1 MATLLQM
8 SVSGALM
15 VVAVL
20 LVRLV
25 ALRRLPKRLFV
36 ALWLLVALRLL
47 APVWIPSPTSA
58 FNLLS
63 ANSAPVANVGP
74 DADDTPGGQESATEL
89 EKQEVSDAAATPRT
103 GTQAAAQTE
112 SATSSATPPDAASA
126 AKAAT
131 AAATP
136 SPAGEASANAAVRP
150 RHVVLAVW
158 GAGAA
163 CCGTVFTVSYARQRR
178 RFSDALPVSDPNGR
192 GLFDRMVASAGLRR
206 RVAVR
211 QSDRIAAPLTYG
223 IARPVVL
230 MPSGFAWGD
239 GTAARYVIAHELV
252 HVRRFD
258 GVLKL
263 VLAVAACVHWFNP
276 LAWTMYVLANRDIEL
291 SCDEAVV
298 RSYGLTSR
306 GAYARTLLAMGE
318 RESGL
323 APLLQS
329 GFGKTALEERIGAIM
344 RTERT
349 SLAAAAASI
358 ALAVA
363 IPAALATSA
372 VEGSAAT
379 SDTEPALETSASSG
393 EASVSGSL
401 SPYFATFGGTSSLS
415 DANPAR
421 PDDLLAAYS
430 DEEWGMLTDFL
441 KEACGTFAPVGV
453 DTATAEEIAALGTG
467 HPSAGKL
474 TVAEFRQAALE
485 TFGSSEGRALIDK
498 LAADTD
504 LAAYVQ
510 GVTYLSTAD
519 ATPALDDDVAT
530 ATLAYHLLLPLVADD
545 WDGHA
550 IEGTVAL
557 SDGGAVTYRMTVQ
570 VSDADLVA
578 ANEYAYTAA
587 WIEQSLQHAVAD
599 AGADRPDAALD
610 PEGLARAA
618 SALADRRTPCY
629 GLTVELS
636 LASPDGGQG
645 SSHDQVGTTVVYS
658 LATGPVSSAWAQ
670 TDAAYRSAGESH
682 AYALAAQRLFSRYE
696 PFGLTL
702 SPVVMADYVSADAY
716 DGIVRGAD
724 GAEYP
729 MPIGQSACL
738 ISFDGTPV
746 ARVYDPVCNDVV
758 SSWLGLVGVVPDSVD
773 VVVERGEDG
782 SVSGVR
788 VAEAG
793 EVDELLQGD
802 GAR

>member
-15 VVAVL
+15 AVAVL

-36 ALWLLVALRLL
+36 VLWLLVALRLL
-47 APVWIPSPTSA
+47 VPVWIPSPTSA

-63 ANSAPVANVGP
+63 ANSASVADVGS
-74 DADDTPGGQESATEL
+74 DADGTPGGREDATKS
-89 EKQEVSDAAATPRT
+89 EKQEASDAAATPRT

-112 SATSSATPPDAASA
+112 PATSSATPPDAAA
-126 AKAAT
+126 ADAV
-131 AAATP
+131 
-136 SPAGEASANAAVRP
+136 AVRP
-150 RHVVLAVW
+150 RHVVLAAW
-158 GAGAA
+158 GVGAA
-163 CCGTVFTVSYARQRR
+163 CCGTVFIVSYTRQRH
-178 RFSDALPVSDPNGR
+178 RFSDALPVGDPDGRKLSDQ
-192 GLFDRMVASAGLRR
+192 MVASAGLRR

-230 MPSGFAWGD
+230 MPSGFAWDD
-239 GTAARYVIAHELV
+239 GTAARYVVAHELV

-298 RSYGLTSR
+298 RLYGLSSR

-372 VEGSAAT
+372 VEGPTAT
-379 SDTEPALETSASSG
+379 PGTEPALETSAGSGVAPVSSS
-393 EASVSGSL
+393 A

-441 KEACGTFAPVGV
+441 KEACGTFAPVGI

-467 HPSAGKL
+467 YPSAGKL

-485 TFGSSEGRALIDK
+485 AFGSSEGRALIDK

-530 ATLAYHLLLPLVADD
+530 ATLAYHLLLPLVSDD

-550 IEGTVAL
+550 IEGTVPL
-557 SDGGAVTYRMTVQ
+557 SDGGSVAYRMTVQ

-587 WIEQSLQHAVAD
+587 WVEQSLQHAVAGT
-599 AGADRPDAALD
+599 GADRSDAALD
-610 PEGLARAA
+610 SEGLAQAA

-645 SSHDQVGTTVVYS
+645 SSRDQDGATVVYS

-702 SPVVMADYVSADAY
+702 STVVIADYVSTDTY

-729 MPIGQSACL
+729 MSIGQSACL
-738 ISFDGTPV
+738 VSFDGTPV
-746 ARVYDPVCNDVV
+746 ARVYDPACNDVV

-802 GAR
+802 GAH